1 MNIEQ
6 AEDTHIRAT
15 ARGKVSLVI
24 PVYNE
29 GEGLQRLREALLP
42 LLDNAMTLLPDGRR
56 VRPYDWEVLL
66 VNDGSRDNSL
76 EIMRGLHASDP
87 RFCYLSLSRNFGK
100 EAAML
105 AGLDYATGDCVVIM
119 DADLQHPIEA
129 IPRMIAEW
137 EAGYDDVYGRRA
149 SRGKESLLRR
159 KLSLAY
165 YRILQSASEIDVMP
179 NVGDFRL
186 LDRRCVDALRSLR
199 ETQRYSKGLFAW
211 IGYSKKD
218 VEFSTRDRRQGQSSF
233 NYLRLF
239 NFAIEGLTSHSTA
252 PLRIASVVGFATAFL
267 AFVYLVVIVVRT
279 LLYGDPVA
287 GFPTLICVILL
298 LGGLQLCAIGILG
311 EYIGRI
317 FKETK
322 RRPVYIADIYN
333 DRKV

>member
-1 MNIEQ
+1 MDEQ
-6 AEDTHIRAT
+6 KQDTR
-15 ARGKVSLVI
+15 RKVSLVI

-29 GEGLQRLREALLP
+29 GEGLRSLRDALLP
-42 LLDNAMTLLPDGRR
+42 LLDNTMTELPDGRR
-56 VRPYDWEVLL
+56 VQPYDWEVLL

-76 EIMRGLHASDP
+76 EIMRELHAADP

-105 AGLDYATGDCVVIM
+105 AGLDYATGDCTVIL
-119 DADLQHPIEA
+119 DADLQHPVEA

-165 YRILQSASEIDVMP
+165 YRMLQSASEIDVMP

-218 VEFSTRDRRQGQSSF
+218 VEFTTRDREQGQSSF

-267 AFVYLVVIVVRT
+267 AFVYLVVILVRT
-279 LLYGDPVA
+279 LMYGDPVA

-298 LGGLQLCAIGILG
+298 LGGLQLFAIGILG

-322 RRPVYIADIYN
+322 RRPVYIADLYN